1 MVCSRADLAARWRG
15 AAHRLAASARVAHGR
30 AAPPRAG
37 DRGVRSRSARDRR
50 DEPAALRHSAQYPHA
65 LPCRGEEPR
74 VAVRLLSAR
83 WLPRSRLLP
92 RLPRRPVVLLR
103 GACHSVPRGGALRA
117 WRDARVARCTAHCTI
132 CTACRLPSHLPC
144 CCDQSAGGAAAAGLP
159 VHRVAGLPHAFG
171 TQRASRA
178 AVVGWL
184 TTTVRKL
191 RGGGGARGDAG
202 VAPGARIAASR
213 RASRSPART

>member
-1 MVCSRADLAARWRG
+1 
-15 AAHRLAASARVAHGR
+15 
-30 AAPPRAG
+30 
-37 DRGVRSRSARDRR
+37 
-50 DEPAALRHSAQYPHA
+50 
-65 LPCRGEEPR
+65 
-74 VAVRLLSAR
+74 
-83 WLPRSRLLP
+83 
-92 RLPRRPVVLLR
+92 
-103 GACHSVPRGGALRA
+103 
-117 WRDARVARCTAHCTI
+117 
-132 CTACRLPSHLPC
+132 
-144 CCDQSAGGAAAAGLP
+144 